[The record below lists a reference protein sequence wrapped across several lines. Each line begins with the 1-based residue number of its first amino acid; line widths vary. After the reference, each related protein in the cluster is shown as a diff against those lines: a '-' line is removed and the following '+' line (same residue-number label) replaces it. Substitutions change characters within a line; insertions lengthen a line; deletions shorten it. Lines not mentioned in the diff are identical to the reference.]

1 MKKNMYSLML
11 SKNLIE
17 EIDNIAYKQNT
28 NRSNLINHILAQY
41 LSLSTPEMKIK
52 NIFEMLDMLLADNET
67 FLIQNINS
75 SSILCIKSSLS
86 YKYKPAVKYSIELY
100 KSNIEFLGS
109 LKIQF
114 RTQSEVLINVLDSFF
129 ELWIKL
135 ETKHIHPFLKSK
147 KIIYSIDINK
157 FERSLLNPDKNF
169 ENRILS
175 KAILDYITAFDS
187 ILKKYINNPNMSFSE
202 IENDYLKFLNNF
214 SLIL

>member
-1 MKKNMYSLML
+1 MRHNFR
-11 SKNLIE
+11 NLKIYKRA
-17 EIDNIAYKQNT
+17 ID
-28 NRSNLINHILAQY
+28 
-41 LSLSTPEMKIK
+41 
-52 NIFEMLDMLLADNET
+52 
-67 FLIQNINS
+67 
-75 SSILCIKSSLS
+75 
-86 YKYKPAVKYSIELY
+86 YSIELY

-169 ENRILS
+169 ENKL
-175 KAILDYITAFDS
+175 
-187 ILKKYINNPNMSFSE
+187 FSGKFNTLE
-202 IENDYLKFLNNF
+202 IDKFLFAIQKIYPIKIVKSENKITVN
-214 SLIL
+214 